1 MDTRQRGLIILL
13 ATLLGGVPAFS
24 LTSAAPAASAAAA
37 TDSAFASGDSSAA
50 ASLAASTGVPW
61 NPPHA
66 LASGKPWEQALRFP
80 GFILSLPLVV
90 LGSITDHALA
100 GAEDT
105 KFFPKAIAVAQYPA
119 SRGLIILP
127 ATLGDR
133 TGIGVAARLY
143 PPGIGKYFNIEWQ
156 GTTLKYSKTT
166 LRAGRGPLILDY
178 EFEWRPQD
186 LFFGLGP
193 NSSTKNE
200 SNFAGESQHLLL
212 TLSLRRRIRRMRVDT
227 QAWGGERSLVTR
239 EGKDSSL
246 PSIDQVFP
254 IYASNINQREDYLT
268 GGASVTLDA
277 RVAGVQRWIS
287 GWRAGVTAQSFN
299 NQTNTQLLFP
309 RSDATS
315 RFVRLRYEG
324 EVGYSFFKVDPRTV
338 RLLVRVIDQN
348 LEAGVLQPLD
358 LNTLGGN
365 VGLSGFE
372 GQRFHDLD
380 LGLARLTYL
389 FPLGKHL
396 EMDVHTEV
404 GSVYRDLWHDAKWS
418 NLRNS
423 YGFALRPRTDTAV
436 LGAIGIDWSV
446 EQTRV
451 LWSLGG
457 AQ

>member
-1 MDTRQRGLIILL
+1 MNSRQRGFILLL
-13 ATLLGGVPAFS
+13 ATLLGGATAFS
-24 LTSAAPAASAAAA
+24 LTLAAPAASAAAA
-37 TDSAFASGDSSAA
+37 PDSAFASGDSVAA
-50 ASLAASTGVPW
+50 GNLAASTGVPW
-61 NPPHA
+61 NPPQA
-66 LASGKPWEQALRFP
+66 LPSGKPWEQALRFP

-90 LGSITDHALA
+90 LGSLTDHALVA
-100 GAEDT
+100 AEDT
-105 KFFPKAIAVAQYPA
+105 KFFPKAVAIAQVPA
-119 SRGLIILP
+119 AHGLVILP

-133 TGIGVAARLY
+133 TGIGVAARFY

-156 GTTLKYSKTT
+156 GTTLQYSRTT

-193 NSSTKNE
+193 KSSPTNE

-212 TLSLRRRIRRMRVDT
+212 TLSLRRRLGRARLET
-227 QAWGGERSLVTR
+227 TAWGGERSLVTR
-239 EGKDSSL
+239 EGKADDR
-246 PSIDQVFP
+246 PSIEQVFP
-254 IYASNINQREDYLT
+254 IYAAAINQHEDYLT
-268 GGASVTLDA
+268 GGASMTLDA
-277 RVAGVQRWIS
+277 RVPGVQRWIS
-287 GWRAGVTAQSFN
+287 GWRAGVTAQSFAD
-299 NQTNTQLLFP
+299 QTDTQLLFP
-309 RSDATS
+309 SADATS
-315 RFVRLRYEG
+315 RFLRLRYEG

-348 LEAGVLQPLD
+348 LDAGVIQPLD

-389 FPLGKHL
+389 FPIGKHL
-396 EMDVHTEV
+396 EIDVHTEL
-404 GSVYRDLWHDAKWS
+404 GSVYRDLWRDAKWS

-423 YGFALRPRTDTAV
+423 YGVALRPRSDTAV

-446 EQTRV
+446 EKVRV